1 MEAKKMLAEKMR
13 AAKKAR
19 QQEIH
24 EERGGDGSG
33 HDDEAGPSKSR
44 VGDVWL

>member
-1 MEAKKMLAEKMR
+1 MLAEKMR

-19 QQEIH
+19 QQETH

-33 HDDEAGPSKSR
+33 HDEAGPSKLR
-44 VGDVWL
+44 VGDAWP